1 MELICES
8 NELNEYLTELNAVD
22 YSNPV
27 IQEKTSELF
36 NSSQTDIEKVKIAF
50 QFVRDEIHHSW
61 DIQGTQVTCNA
72 SEVLSKG
79 EGICYAKSNLFA
91 ALLRSQGIP
100 TGFCYQR
107 LMLFDTPEKGYCI
120 HALNAVFLK
129 TLNKWIRLDTCGN
142 KEGIDAQFSIDEEK
156 LDFTV
161 QEELDEKDDPIIYVK
176 PHPKTISTLEQHT
189 NTIEKNKHYLQDYL

>member
-79 EGICYAKSNLFA
+79 EGICYAKSNVLA
-91 ALLRSQGIP
+91 ALQIGRASCRERVYILV
-100 TGFCYQR
+100 
-107 LMLFDTPEKGYCI
+107 
-120 HALNAVFLK
+120 H
-129 TLNKWIRLDTCGN
+129 
-142 KEGIDAQFSIDEEK
+142 
-156 LDFTV
+156 
-161 QEELDEKDDPIIYVK
+161 
-176 PHPKTISTLEQHT
+176 
-189 NTIEKNKHYLQDYL
+189 

>member
-72 SEVLSKG
+72 SEVRSEEHTSELQSRG
-79 EGICYAKSNLFA
+79 HLVCR
-91 ALLRSQGIP
+91 LL
-100 TGFCYQR
+100 
-107 LMLFDTPEKGYCI
+107 LEK
-120 HALNAVFLK
+120 
-129 TLNKWIRLDTCGN
+129 
-142 KEGIDAQFSIDEEK
+142 
-156 LDFTV
+156 
-161 QEELDEKDDPIIYVK
+161 
-176 PHPKTISTLEQHT
+176 
-189 NTIEKNKHYLQDYL
+189 KNR